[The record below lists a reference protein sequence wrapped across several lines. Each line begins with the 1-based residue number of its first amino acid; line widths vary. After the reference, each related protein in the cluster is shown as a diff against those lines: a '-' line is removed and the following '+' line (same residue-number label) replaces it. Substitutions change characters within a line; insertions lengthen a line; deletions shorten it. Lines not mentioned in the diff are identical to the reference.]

1 LFNFKIRSHFLE
13 FISKQDPIEKLKL
26 LIIENNNANNQQQQ
40 QQQLQQLLNSET
52 AKKIDNLQLK
62 FQQKQQEAL
71 KAQQQQQIKFENEQR
86 SLSSSNNEQPSYL
99 NHQPLSPNSCGVNSS
114 SNSSTCSENSESNSR
129 CDKTKSRRNSDV
141 TVDTCIEISNEGFI
155 KNIPPNMLLDQY
167 GMLGLSMMW
176 QHRENTSEL
185 DKNISLIIGK
195 GEQAKAVLKNSTD
208 LIFSKSNKNN
218 TNSSNDISMLTG
230 SAEDRDETEQL
241 LNDAITFHL
250 KPVNQQNYPY
260 EFNGFK
266 RERLNDFNEMLKNC
280 KDDLLFYLF
289 YMCCK
294 NDLQVRAYELLCS
307 RNWLYNKELQ
317 VWIKPVNDDTCHG
330 QIQYFMFDVDHW
342 EIRRMN

>member
-1 LFNFKIRSHFLE
+1 M
-13 FISKQDPIEKLKL
+13 KL
-26 LIIENNNANNQQQQ
+26 LLIENNNANNQHQQQ
-40 QQQLQQLLNSET
+40 QQNSDT

-62 FQQKQQEAL
+62 FQQKQQETL
-71 KAQQQQQIKFENEQR
+71 KAQQQQQQQQQQQ
-86 SLSSSNNEQPSYL
+86 SLSSNVEPQSNYL
-99 NHQPLSPNSCGVNSS
+99 NQAMSPNNNINNSI
-114 SNSSTCSENSESNSR
+114 NSSTCNETTNSSSSSSCSETRN
-129 CDKTKSRRNSDV
+129 SRRNSDGN
-141 TVDTCIEISNEGFI
+141 TSDTCIEISNEGFI

-185 DKNISLIIGK
+185 DKNIALIIGK

-208 LIFSKSNKNN
+208 LIFSKSPKNN
-218 TNSSNDISMLTG
+218 SNPSNNNNNNNNNDFSNTNNNISMLA
-230 SAEDRDETEQL
+230 SSSIIEDRDEAEQL
-241 LNDAITFHL
+241 LNDAITYHL
-250 KPVNQQNYPY
+250 KPVNQTNYPY

-266 RERLNDFNEMLKNC
+266 RERLSDFNEMLKNC

-294 NDLQVRAYELLCS
+294 NDLQVRAYNLLCA

-317 VWIKPVNDDTCHG
+317 VWIKQVSDESG
-330 QIQYFMFDVDHW
+330 QMQYFMFDVDHW

>member
-1 LFNFKIRSHFLE
+1 M
-13 FISKQDPIEKLKL
+13 
-26 LIIENNNANNQQQQ
+26 IIENNNANNQQQQ
-40 QQQLQQLLNSET
+40 QQQLQLQQSLLNSET
-52 AKKIDNLQLK
+52 AKKIDSLQLK

-71 KAQQQQQIKFENEQR
+71 NAQQQQQHNQIKFENEQR
-86 SLSSSNNEQPSYL
+86 SSSSSNNEQQSYL

-114 SNSSTCSENSESNSR
+114 SNSSTCSETSESNSR
-129 CDKTKSRRNSDV
+129 RKSGV
-141 TVDTCIEISNEGFI
+141 TVDTCREITNEGFI

-230 SAEDRDETEQL
+230 STEDRDETEKL

-250 KPVNQQNYPY
+250 KPVDQQNYPY